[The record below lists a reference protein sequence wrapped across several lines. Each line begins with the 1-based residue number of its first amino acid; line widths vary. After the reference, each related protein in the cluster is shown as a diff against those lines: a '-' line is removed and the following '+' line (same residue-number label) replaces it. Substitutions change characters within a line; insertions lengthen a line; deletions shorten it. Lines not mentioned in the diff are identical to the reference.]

1 MKISIKDIDRDNF
14 LVHEHE
20 IAGET
25 CYLVQPQHIVCS
37 WNAENKIFRSSIWNS
52 NGEPVSLSFPKFVNW
67 GEKPDVFPVPQSLDG
82 CELMEKMDGSTLI
95 VSRYKGQPIIR
106 TRGTSDATKLNNG
119 FEIEILKQKYPKVFD
134 FSGLPDTHNFSY
146 VYEWVS
152 SVNKIVVS
160 YNDCPDIFLTACIN
174 HNDYSF
180 LSQSELDN
188 IADNMDVK
196 RPNRYK
202 FDTIQEM
209 LKAVEVFKG
218 VEGICLYSKN
228 GQEIHKIK
236 SLDYLK
242 IHRMKSEVSNVER
255 VIDVW
260 LSQNKPSYVDFYN
273 YISTTF
279 DYEIAE
285 MSKVHISNICDGYT
299 NVLAII
305 NNITQFVEPLKSL
318 PRKDAAKKII
328 SFCGETDHKS
338 LYFNLLDSKKID
350 DVGIKKLLIQLL
362 KK

>member
-1 MKISIKDIDRDNF
+1 MNISIKDIDRDNF

-25 CYLVQPQHIVCS
+25 CYLVQPQHIGCS

-52 NGEPVSLSFPKFVNW
+52 KGEPVSLSFPKFVNW
-67 GEKPDVFPVPQSLDG
+67 GEKPDLFPVPQSLDG

-95 VSRYKGQPIIR
+95 VSRYKGQLIIR

-152 SVNKIVVS
+152 SVNKIVVA

-202 FDTIQEM
+202 FNTIQEM

-218 VEGICLYSKN
+218 VEGICLYSKD

-236 SLDYLK
+236 GLEYLAL
-242 IHRMKSEVSNVER
+242 HRFKSNATLENTVDLYFELNR
-255 VIDVW
+255 
-260 LSQNKPSYVDFYN
+260 PSYSEFEKQLVEKFDFECFKMVQGY
-273 YISTTF
+273 
-279 DYEIAE
+279 A
-285 MSKVHISNICDGYT
+285 SNICDAMKEVQ
-299 NVLAII
+299 NII
-305 NNITQFVEPLKSL
+305 NGFKTFAEKVKGLS
-318 PRKDAAKKII
+318 RKDAAVLVMQAY
-328 SFCGETDHKS
+328 GETNRAS
-338 LYFNLLDSKKID
+338 FVFNIIDGKILDNDK
-350 DVGIKKLLIQLL
+350 VKKLLWQVL